1 MHIMSLLYGLSLIV
15 AGILLIIV
23 LTSWL
28 KINAF
33 LSLFLVSL
41 VLALFVL
48 PFPDVVPALKKG
60 FGDTMASIGLIIVFG
75 AVIGVTLD
83 YTGATVSMANYILSK
98 TGSKNASLAMSI
110 TGFITGLPIFC
121 DSGFIVLSGLNRSLT
136 DKSKSNSVFMATVL
150 ACSLYSV
157 HCLIPPH
164 PGATAAAGIIG
175 ANIGQLVLI
184 GIAVAIPASAAGY
197 SWARFMTKRS
207 SLKTISEPS
216 AIIEET
222 ASGSLPSP
230 GKSFLPVLVPLL
242 LITVKSLIGF
252 LFPDSTSG
260 WTKIAGLAGDPVIAL
275 LIGMFLSFL
284 LLPVFNRKPINHIL
298 SVSIEKAGPIIIITA
313 AGGIFG
319 AIIKASGTG
328 EQAGAF
334 LTQTRL
340 GLLIPF
346 LLTFILKTAQGSS
359 TVAIIT
365 AASII
370 GPMLDNLGYSGDM
383 GKLLVMLAMGA
394 GSMMVSHA
402 NDSYFWVVT
411 NFSKIEANDTLKVYS
426 SATIVMG
433 LTGFAVVVVL
443 SVLLL

>member
-1 MHIMSLLYGLSLIV
+1 MSLLFGLSLIL
-15 AGILLIIV
+15 AGIILIIV

-28 KINAF
+28 KINSF

-41 VLALFVL
+41 LLAIIVL
-48 PFPDVVPALKKG
+48 PFPDIVPALKKG
-60 FGDTMASIGLIIVFG
+60 FGDTMAAIGLIIIFG

-83 YTGATVSMANYILSK
+83 YTGATRSMANYILSK
-98 TGSKNASLAMSI
+98 TGDKNASSAMSI

-136 DKSKSNSVFMATVL
+136 ARSKSNPVFMATVL

-164 PGATAAAGIIG
+164 PGATAAAGIVG
-175 ANIGQLVLI
+175 ANIGHLVLI
-184 GIAVAIPASAAGY
+184 GIAVAVPVAAAGY
-197 SWARFMTKRS
+197 FWARFMTKRFS
-207 SLKTISEPS
+207 VKTDPDTVPESKESTTSL
-216 AIIEET
+216 
-222 ASGSLPSP
+222 LPSP
-230 GKSFLPVLVPLL
+230 VKSFLPILVPLL
-242 LITVKSLIGF
+242 LITGKSLTGF
-252 LFPDSTSG
+252 LFPGNTSTC
-260 WTKIAGLAGDPVIAL
+260 IDLIGLIGDPVIAL
-275 LIGMFLSFL
+275 LLGMLLSFL
-284 LLPVFNRKPINHIL
+284 LLPAFNLKTINHIL
-298 SVSIEKAGPIIIITA
+298 SVSIEKAGPILIITA

-319 AIIKASGTG
+319 AIIKATGTG

-334 LTQTRL
+334 LSQTRL

-365 AASII
+365 AASIMA
-370 GPMLDNLGYSGDM
+370 PMLDNIGFPGET
-383 GKLLVMLAMGA
+383 GKLLVMLAMGS

-411 NFSKIEANDTLKVYS
+411 NFSRIEADDTLKVYS
-426 SATIVMG
+426 TATVVMG
-433 LTGFAVVVVL
+433 LTGFAVVLVL
-443 SVLLL
+443 SFF

>member
-1 MHIMSLLYGLSLIV
+1 MTLLYGLTLI
-15 AGILLIIV
+15 AGGIILIIV

-28 KINAF
+28 KINSF

-41 VLALFVL
+41 LLALLVL
-48 PFPDVVPALKKG
+48 PFPEVVPALKKG

-83 YTGATVSMANYILSK
+83 AAGATRSMANYILKK
-98 TGSKNASLAMSI
+98 TGDKNAPAAMSI

-121 DSGFIVLSGLNRSLT
+121 DSGFIVLSGLSRSLT
-136 DKSKSNSVFMATVL
+136 AKSRSNPVFMATAL

-164 PGATAAAGIIG
+164 PGATAAAGIVG
-175 ANIGQLVLI
+175 ANIGYLVLM

-197 SWARFMTKRS
+197 FWARFLSGRHTKKAS
-207 SLKTISEPS
+207 VETFNETGTTP
-216 AIIEET
+216 EEN
-222 ASGSLPSP
+222 LPSP
-230 GKSFLPVLVPLL
+230 GKSFMPILVPLL
-242 LITVKSLIGF
+242 LITGKSVNDF
-252 LFPDSTSG
+252 LFPKSTLV
-260 WTKIAGLAGDPVIAL
+260 WNNLIRLAGDPVIAL
-275 LIGMFLSFL
+275 FMGMFLAFL
-284 LLPVFNRKPINHIL
+284 LLPDFRRKTINPIL
-298 SVSIEKAGPIIIITA
+298 SASIEKAGPIIIITA

-319 AIIKASGTG
+319 AIIKATGTG
-328 EQAGAF
+328 ELAGEF
-334 LTQTRL
+334 LSRSGL

-365 AASII
+365 AASILA
-370 GPMLDNLGYSGDM
+370 PMIERMGFAGET

-402 NDSYFWVVT
+402 NDSYFWVIT
-411 NFSKIEANDTLKVYS
+411 NFSKIEADDTLKVYS
-426 SATIVMG
+426 TATIVMG
-433 LTGFAVVVVL
+433 LTAFAVVLVL
-443 SVLLL
+443 SLFMM

>member
-1 MHIMSLLYGLSLIV
+1 MTLLFGLSLIM
-15 AGILLIIV
+15 AGIILIIV
-23 LTSWL
+23 LTSWF

-41 VLALFVL
+41 LLAIIVL

-60 FGDTMASIGLIIVFG
+60 FGDTMAAIGLIIIFG

-83 YTGATVSMANYILSK
+83 YTGATRSMANYILSK
-98 TGSKNASLAMSI
+98 TGDKNASSAISI

-136 DKSKSNSVFMATVL
+136 ARSKSNPVFMATVL

-164 PGATAAAGIIG
+164 PGATAAAGIVG
-175 ANIGQLVLI
+175 ANIGHLVLI
-184 GIAVAIPASAAGY
+184 GIAVAVPVAAAGY
-197 SWARFMTKRS
+197 LWARFMTKRFS
-207 SLKTISEPS
+207 VKTDQDTVPESKESTTSL
-216 AIIEET
+216 
-222 ASGSLPSP
+222 LPSP
-230 GKSFLPVLVPLL
+230 GKSFLPILVPLL
-242 LITVKSLIGF
+242 LITGKSLTGF
-252 LFPDSTSG
+252 IFPGNAST
-260 WTKIAGLAGDPVIAL
+260 WIRIVGLIGDPVIAL
-275 LIGMFLSFL
+275 LLGMLLSFL
-284 LLPVFNRKPINHIL
+284 LLPAFDRKTINHIL
-298 SVSIEKAGPIIIITA
+298 SVSIEKAGPILVITA

-319 AIIKASGTG
+319 AIIKATGTG

-334 LTQTRL
+334 LSQTRL

-365 AASII
+365 AASIMA
-370 GPMLDNLGYSGDM
+370 PMLDNLGFPGET

-402 NDSYFWVVT
+402 NDSYFWVIT
-411 NFSKIEANDTLKVYS
+411 NFSKIESDDTLKVYS
-426 SATIVMG
+426 TATVVMG
-433 LTGFAVVVVL
+433 ITGFAVVLVL
-443 SVLLL
+443 SLFLV

>member
-1 MHIMSLLYGLSLIV
+1 MTLLSGLSLIL
-15 AGILLIIV
+15 AGIILIIV

-41 VLALFVL
+41 LLAIIVL

-60 FGDTMASIGLIIVFG
+60 FGDTMASIGLIIIFG

-83 YTGATVSMANYILSK
+83 VTGATVSMASFILDK
-98 TGSKNASLAMSI
+98 TGRNNATAAIGI

-136 DKSKSNSVFMATVL
+136 ARSLSNPVLMSSTL

-175 ANIGQLVLI
+175 ANIGQLVLL
-184 GIAVAIPASAAGY
+184 GIVVAIPAALAGFGW
-197 SWARFMTKRS
+197 SKFMTRKSR
-207 SLKTISEPS
+207 LKTNPEVPAEPEVS
-216 AIIEET
+216 VVNK
-222 ASGSLPSP
+222 LPSP
-230 GKSFLPVLVPLL
+230 GRSFVPILIPLL
-242 LITVKSLIGF
+242 LITLKSLTDF
-252 LFPDSTSG
+252 LFPGT
-260 WTKIAGLAGDPVIAL
+260 TMVVFKITGFLGEPVIAL
-275 LIGMFLSFL
+275 LMGVFLSFTL
-284 LLPVFNRKPINHIL
+284 FPVISKKEINHVL

-319 AIIKASGTG
+319 AVLKATGIGELAGNFLSGTG
-328 EQAGAF
+328 
-334 LTQTRL
+334 L

-346 LLTFILKTAQGSS
+346 LLAAVLKTAQGSS

-365 AASII
+365 AASILSSMT
-370 GPMLDNLGYSGDM
+370 GNVGFSGET
-383 GKLLVMLAMGA
+383 GKMLVMLAMGA
-394 GSMMVSHA
+394 GSMIASHA
-402 NDSYFWVVT
+402 NDSYFWVIT
-411 NFSKIEANDTLKVYS
+411 NFSKIEPDDTLKVYS
-426 SATIVMG
+426 TATMVMG
-433 LTGFAVVVVL
+433 LTAFAVVYIL
-443 SVLLL
+443 SFFIH

>member
-1 MHIMSLLYGLSLIV
+1 MTLLYGLSLIL
-15 AGILLIIV
+15 AAIILIIV

-41 VLALFVL
+41 VLALLVL
-48 PFPDVVPALKKG
+48 PFPEVVPALKKG

-83 YTGATVSMANYILSK
+83 FTGATVSMASYILSK
-98 TGSKNASLAMSI
+98 TGNKNASLAMSI

-121 DSGFIVLSGLNRSLT
+121 DSGFIVLSGLNKSLT
-136 DKSKSNSVFMATVL
+136 AKSKSNPVFMATVL

-175 ANIGQLVLI
+175 ANIGNLVLI
-184 GIAVAIPASAAGY
+184 GIAVAMPSSAAGY
-197 SWARFMTKRS
+197 CWARFMTKRFS
-207 SLKTISEPS
+207 IKTDTDLVK
-216 AIIEET
+216 ET
-222 ASGSLPSP
+222 EDSTTLSLPSP
-230 GKSFLPVLVPLL
+230 GKSFLPILVPLL
-242 LITVKSLIGF
+242 LITGKSLIGF
-252 LFPDSTSG
+252 LFPGSTS
-260 WTKIAGLAGDPVIAL
+260 WITQIIGLAGDPVIAL
-275 LIGMFLSFL
+275 FLGIFL
-284 LLPVFNRKPINHIL
+284 AFILLPVFNRKTINHIL

-319 AIIKASGTG
+319 AIIKATGTG

-365 AASII
+365 AASIMA
-370 GPMLDNLGYSGDM
+370 PMLDNMGFPGET

-402 NDSYFWVVT
+402 NDSYFWVIT
-411 NFSKIEANDTLKVYS
+411 NFSKIEADDTLKVYS
-426 SATIVMG
+426 TATVVMG
-433 LTGFAVVVVL
+433 LTAFVVVL
-443 SVLLL
+443 VLSLFMM